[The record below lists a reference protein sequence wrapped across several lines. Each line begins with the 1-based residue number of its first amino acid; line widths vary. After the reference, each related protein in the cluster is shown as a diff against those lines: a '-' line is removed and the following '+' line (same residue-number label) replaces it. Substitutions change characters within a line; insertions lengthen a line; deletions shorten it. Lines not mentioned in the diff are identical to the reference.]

1 MVCLERQHLIVFIS
15 RGGVPA
21 RELPSRIKVIQRL
34 EIGWPQISCLSYRS
48 VKNSFLDL
56 L

>member
-1 MVCLERQHLIVFIS
+1 MVCLKRQHLIVFIS
-15 RGGVPA
+15 QGAVPA
-21 RELPSRIKVIQRL
+21 RVIQRL

>member
-1 MVCLERQHLIVFIS
+1 MVCLERWHLIVFIS
-15 RGGVPA
+15 RGAVPA
-21 RELPSRIKVIQRL
+21 RELRSRIKVIQQH

>member
-15 RGGVPA
+15 RGAVPA
-21 RELPSRIKVIQRL
+21 RELRSRIKVIQQL

>member
-15 RGGVPA
+15 QGGVAA
-21 RELPSRIKVIQRL
+21 RELQSRIKVIQRL
-34 EIGWPQISCLSYRS
+34 EIGWPQISCLPYRS

-56 L
+56 S